1 MVWTKREKSSGGL
14 ITRITGVEAATLLS
28 ELENGAGIHFRTT
41 FDTNNNTVIE
51 LHREK
56 WVIDNMPDDK
66 KILNQSMY

>member
-1 MVWTKREKSSGGL
+1 MCGDDDKV
-14 ITRITGVEAATLLS
+14 ITRIIGKEAETLLY
-28 ELENGAGIHFRTT
+28 ELENGAGIHFKTT
-41 FDTNNNTVIE
+41 FDHNNNPVIE